1 VDPHAALSQEAKRIQ
16 ASGVLGEAKMRRL
29 FDYLVAS
36 SPAAEAPKEITIA
49 IDVFGKG
56 PDFDVSQ
63 DALVRVYMH
72 KLRRTLEEFYAANGG
87 EGITPLRIPRG
98 EYRLTLNP
106 RPVAAAAA
114 NQAARFST
122 PAPVNSAPS
131 DAVATIASI
140 PAAASASLATSAP
153 LAASVAL
160 AASAPPAVDRRTRQ
174 PFPGLIALV
183 GIAVA
188 GAILLTLLTFLA
200 FGILQWRA
208 PPTDLELARANPIWS
223 AILRDDRPL
232 LVVVGDYYLIGETDD
247 SMEVKR
253 LIREYSVNSKDDLD
267 NYLKQHPDAADR
279 YMDVGLRYLP
289 TSVAFALRDV
299 MPVLETGKRRVSL
312 SMVSDVTPAM
322 LKSSNI
328 VYIGYLSG
336 LGIMQQLV
344 FAGSRFAIGQSYD
357 ELLDTKTK
365 HLYISQTAS
374 QNIGVPQSSG
384 KESSY
389 RDYGFFSSFHG
400 PGGNTVIVISGTR
413 DEGVRQ
419 TAEAFTSPAKLRE
432 LRRQA
437 DAAAPFDALLEVSAL
452 DGVNLSGKV
461 LIESQR

>member
-1 VDPHAALSQEAKRIQ
+1 VDTHAALSEESKRIQ

-36 SPAAEAPKEITIA
+36 SLAAQSPKEITIA

-63 DALVRVYMH
+63 DAVVRVYMH
-72 KLRRTLEEFYAANGG
+72 KLRRTLEEFYAAHRG

-98 EYRLTLNP
+98 EYRLT
-106 RPVAAAAA
+106 PVTASAAQWVPHSATA
-114 NQAARFST
+114 
-122 PAPVNSAPS
+122 APS
-131 DAVATIASI
+131 NTASPGPPPDSFV
-140 PAAASASLATSAP
+140 PAGSSVP
-153 LAASVAL
+153 AASVPQAAPVPL
-160 AASAPPAVDRRTRQ
+160 AASAPPAAHRLTRQ

-183 GIAVA
+183 GVAAA
-188 GAILLTLLTFLA
+188 GAALAVLVLLFA
-200 FGILQWRA
+200 FGILRWRA
-208 PPTDLELARANPIWS
+208 PPTDLDLARANPIWS
-223 AILRDDRPL
+223 AILNDDRPL

-279 YMDVGLRYLP
+279 YMDVGMRYLP
-289 TSVAFALRDV
+289 TSVAFALRDI
-299 MPVLETGKRRVSL
+299 MPVLDTGKRRVSL
-312 SMVSDVTPAM
+312 SMMSAVTPAT
-322 LKSSNI
+322 LKSANI

-344 FAGSRFAIGQSYD
+344 FTGSRFAIGQSYD

-400 PGGNTVIVISGTR
+400 PGGNTIIVISGTR

-419 TAEAFTSPAKLRE
+419 TAEVFTSPEKLQE
-432 LRRQA
+432 LRQQA
-437 DAAAPFDALLEVSAL
+437 DAAPPFDALLEVSAL
-452 DGVNLSGKV
+452 DGVNLSGK
-461 LIESQR
+461 LLLESKR

>member
-1 VDPHAALSQEAKRIQ
+1 MPALMDTQAALSEESKRIQ

-29 FDYLVAS
+29 FDYLVTSSLAGAS
-36 SPAAEAPKEITIA
+36 PKEITIA

-72 KLRRTLEEFYAANGG
+72 KLRRTLEEFYAAHRG

-98 EYRLTLNP
+98 EYRLT
-106 RPVAAAAA
+106 
-114 NQAARFST
+114 
-122 PAPVNSAPS
+122 PAPLNAGPS
-131 DAVATIASI
+131 GG
-140 PAAASASLATSAP
+140 
-153 LAASVAL
+153 ASVPATAPVPL
-160 AASAPPAVDRRTRQ
+160 AASAPPAAHRLTRQ

-183 GIAVA
+183 GIAAA
-188 GAILLTLLTFLA
+188 GAALAVLALLFA
-200 FGILQWRA
+200 FGILRWRA
-208 PPTDLELARANPIWS
+208 PPTDLDLARANPIWS
-223 AILRDDRPL
+223 AILKDDRPL

-279 YMDVGLRYLP
+279 YMDVGMRYLP

-299 MPVLETGKRRVSL
+299 MPVLDTGKRRVSL
-312 SMVSDVTPAM
+312 SMMSAVTPAT
-322 LKSSNI
+322 LKSANI

-374 QNIGVPQSSG
+374 QNIGVPQSTG

-389 RDYGFFSSFHG
+389 RDYGFFSSIHG
-400 PGGNTVIVISGTR
+400 PGGNTIIVISGTR

-419 TAEAFTSPAKLRE
+419 TAEAFTSPAKLQEMRQ
-432 LRRQA
+432 QA
-437 DAAAPFDALLEVSAL
+437 DAAPTFDALLEVSAL

-461 LIESQR
+461 LLETKR